1 MDSDSIKSLLS
12 GGVGGVC
19 TVVVGHPLDTVKV
32 RLMTDTKREFKGMV
46 DCLKQTVA
54 RGGLTSLYAGMGA
67 PVVFVTP
74 LYAVYFAGFDFGK
87 RMAMRFEDVHCVGDI
102 SAGGMMFAGGFSALP
117 GTLVM
122 VPGDLVKVK
131 LQVEKNKPALEQR
144 FHDPVSC
151 IKAVVKQNGVR
162 GMWKG
167 LGLTLLRDI
176 PSTAANFA
184 SYELMK
190 REMAKTPLLRGQDG
204 SISSV
209 AIVVAGGLAGVANW
223 IIAVPPDVVKSRLQ
237 SAPEGTY
244 PGGARQVLRE
254 LVREEGWLG
263 LTRGMAPAVSRAF
276 PANGACFLG
285 LEVSRKLLDWW
296 WP

>member
-1 MDSDSIKSLLS
+1 MDSDGIKSLLS

-32 RLMTDTKREFKGMV
+32 RLMTDTKREFKGMI

-54 RGGLTSLYAGMGA
+54 KGGFTSLYAGMGA

-87 RMAMRFEDVHCVGDI
+87 RMAMRIEQVDCVGDI
-102 SAGGMMFAGGFSALP
+102 SALGMMFAGGFSALP

-131 LQVEKNKPALEQR
+131 LQVEKNKPPLEQR

-151 IKAVVKQNGVR
+151 IKMVVKQNGIV

-167 LGLTLLRDI
+167 MGLTLLRDV
-176 PSTAANFA
+176 PGTMANFA

-190 REMAKTPLLRGQDG
+190 REMAKMPLLKGENG

-209 AIVVAGGLAGVANW
+209 AIVTAGGLAGVANW
-223 IIAVPPDVVKSRLQ
+223 IVAVPPDVVKSRLQ

-244 PGGARQVLRE
+244 PGGTRQVFQE
-254 LVREEGWLG
+254 LVNKEGWLG
-263 LTRGMAPAVSRAF
+263 LTKGMIPAVTRAF
-276 PANGACFLG
+276 PANAACFLG